1 MAEPAAPAACAAG
14 PRDAA
19 AGAGHGPPAC
29 RTSACGLLHR
39 RRRHRTDCRCAETG
53 AALDRPA
60 RARVG
65 LAAHAPPAA
74 GGLPGVRR
82 TLGAAGPAAPPAP
95 APAAL
100 GCRRGCQRG
109 STSELLVLQRAEA
122 LAAEPGGKGA
132 EPVSE
137 PAEVAAAQEVAE
149 VAAHIRDE
157 GLDPEVAA
165 DHVPAVPV
173 GAVALEGGIRNDDVP
188 PRTEDVLGLS
198 EGVRVRDGRGGHRA
212 EADPGL
218 PEPERE
224 VHLVATDE
232 KAHVRQADFEEDIGT
247 DQGAVEEV
255 SVVGQE
261 SDLFHLRALMRDLAA
276 QKKKDS

>member
-1 MAEPAAPAACAAG
+1 MAEPAAPPTCAAG

-29 RTSACGLLHR
+29 RASACGLLHR

-60 RARVG
+60 RTRMG

-100 GCRRGCQRG
+100 GCRRDCQRG

-122 LAAEPGGKGA
+122 LAAETGRKSA

-137 PAEVAAAQEVAE
+137 PAEVAAAQEVA
-149 VAAHIRDE
+149 
-157 GLDPEVAA
+157 A

-173 GAVALEGGIRNDDVP
+173 VEVALEGGIRNDHVP
-188 PRTEDVLGLS
+188 PRTEDVLGFS
-198 EGVRVRDGRGGHRA
+198 EGMRVRDGRGGHRA

-261 SDLFHLRALMRDLAA
+261 SDLFHLRALMRDLAV
-276 QKKKDS
+276 QPEE